1 MFSFVEETVPMVG
14 MTDAGNRGFFYADFN
29 GDDVPDLYHRG
40 HSDALKPDGNKWDWC
55 RVFEVS

>member
-1 MFSFVEETVPMVG
+1 MP
-14 MTDAGNRGFFYADFN
+14 GNRGFFYADFN

-55 RVFEVS
+55 RVFEVSEGGSVGLYTSYD